1 MLLILFVHYLSRNG
15 DFWIRKQANVNINTW
30 LTVIRWLFFCFN
42 DSTALDFTWSSFSS
56 EKVIDESLYSFFS
69 KYSFTRKFKALF
81 SSGRMGSWRGHEAV
95 LTSECLTRMCQIPH
109 QLSELFL
116 TFQVYP
122 PEFQDWICSF
132 SSPGREFHSLNKWE
146 EGSVWK
152 DA

>member
-15 DFWIRKQANVNINTW
+15 DFFLKGNINTW
-30 LTVIRWLFFCFN
+30 LTVIRGFCFVLMIQQHWTLPDHHFHQKRWLMRVCIHFSVNIHSQGSLRLFFP
-42 DSTALDFTWSSFSS
+42 AGVWAP
-56 EKVIDESLYSFFS
+56 E
-69 KYSFTRKFKALF
+69 
-81 SSGRMGSWRGHEAV
+81 GREHEAV

-116 TFQVYP
+116 IFQVYP
-122 PEFQDWICSF
+122 PEFQDLICSF

-146 EGSVWK
+146 ERSVKK